1 MISKNKLPKPI
12 ENVLWSYDLSQIDV
26 NRNKKL
32 IIGQI
37 LNFGTKE
44 ATDWMFKKYTIED
57 IRKTAEQIPLG
68 QWGKKSLALWSYYL
82 KIKPISKSERVL
94 YGQ

>member
-1 MISKNKLPKPI
+1 MISKNKLPKPV

-32 IIGQI
+32 IITQV

-44 ATDWMFKKYTIED
+44 ATDWMFKKYTIGD
-57 IRKTAEQIPLG
+57 IRKIAEQIPLG
-68 QWGKKSLALWSYYL
+68 QWEKKSLALWSYYL
-82 KIKPISKSERVL
+82 GIKLISKSERVL
-94 YGQ
+94 HGK